1 MLIMQNNYHDTLT
14 DQESLLNSM
23 LAQTPFG
30 PFFGISQKVFDQV
43 WSNLSADEGN
53 SAVYISMEIGA
64 DLDVF
69 NPVRAYLRQKEI
81 TDSNN
86 PLLHSF
92 VKKFLHGP
100 FKIPNYGGGL
110 GVLAG
115 DTLKSFAA
123 CKIPV
128 AAISLL
134 YRKGYFSQL
143 VDSRIGQIS
152 WSMDWSPAD
161 TPGLYLLKNPNYQK
175 NLSILK
181 SPFLTSRTKR
191 SWPMPRCG

>member
-1 MLIMQNNYHDTLT
+1 MQNKYHDTLA
-14 DQESLLNSM
+14 DQETLLKNM

-30 PFFGISQKVFDQV
+30 PFFGISQKVYDQV
-43 WSNLSADEGN
+43 WSNLTAAEGN

-69 NPVRAYLRQKEI
+69 NPVKSYLQQNEI
-81 TDSNN
+81 TDSSN
-86 PLLHSF
+86 PLLRSF
-92 VKKFLHGP
+92 IKKFLKGVA
-100 FKIPNYGGGL
+100 KIPNYGGGL
-110 GVLAG
+110 GILAG

-128 AAISLL
+128 AAISLI

-152 WSMDWSPAD
+152 WSMNWAPE
-161 TPGLYLLKNPNYQK
+161 
-175 NLSILK
+175 
-181 SPFLTSRTKR
+181 
-191 SWPMPRCG
+191 